1 MASLVVFYRLM
12 VRPLKR
18 EPARNLLTI
27 VAVGLGVAVVVAIHL
42 AGEAATGSFR
52 SSLETLA
59 GDADLE
65 ISAIGGLDE
74 GLLADLVS
82 LPYPFQF
89 APRIEDSAVVH
100 ASGQTVPLVGV
111 DLIGDTSL
119 EQLFGQESPDID
131 VLTGEDSV
139 WVGTRLA
146 KQAGETLALR
156 LNGTL
161 HRFTVR
167 GVFGGQ
173 GIKGLSRET
182 LVLMDIGAAQRLLR
196 RGHRLDRIYVR
207 LPRQG
212 PQRDWRAVLRATLP
226 AGVMLKPSGSRTR
239 ENRKML
245 SAFHTN
251 LRVLSYISL
260 VVGAFLIYYAISVSV
275 VRRQTEI
282 AIVRALGATRR
293 GALAAFLAEGA
304 LFGLLGAAAG
314 LALGRLM
321 ADWAVDMM
329 AATVNALYVSSNPG
343 EITVTLGTVIV
354 ALSAGVGV
362 SLIAAVGPAREAA
375 RIPPTEA
382 MARGRR
388 EYKARLRVSRN
399 LLYAAALAVA
409 AFGASMAGPIDGK
422 PVMGY
427 FAALL
432 LIGSSALAAPAAV
445 TGAVKLLTRPVQRIF
460 GVAGLL
466 ASRGLKG
473 SLSRTSVLVATLS
486 IAVAMVT
493 SIAVMVGSFRE
504 TVALWLENRLQADF
518 YLRPAGRPSIDKH
531 PTMDPLIADT
541 IEALDDVAAVDRF
554 RTYEITYDGLPA
566 TLGAGESGVI
576 SRLGSLRFLDG
587 PPREETLAML
597 ARGDNV
603 IVSEPFANKHGLSV
617 GHSLELPLAGRMVS
631 FRVVG
636 VYYDYSNERGFVIT
650 DRATLLKYLPDP
662 APTNLA
668 VYLKAGSDLDTAR
681 RAIEAATANRHLFM
695 ATNQSLRR
703 EALKVFD
710 RTFAITYALE
720 AVAVL
725 VAILGMAGAL
735 SALVIDRRRELS
747 ILRFLGASA
756 QQIRRL
762 ILCESGLLGLLAN
775 VLGVFVGTLL
785 SLILIFVINKQSF
798 GWTIQFHWPAAT
810 VIAALGLV
818 YIAAILAGIYPA
830 SVAAKL
836 NPIEVIH
843 EE

>member
-1 MASLVVFYRLM
+1 MAALVVFYRLM
-12 VRPLKR
+12 VRPLKQD
-18 EPARNLLTI
+18 PVRNLLTI

-89 APRIEDSAVVH
+89 AARIEDSAVVH
-100 ASGQTVPLVGV
+100 QSGQTVPLIGV
-111 DLIGDTSL
+111 DLIGDSSL
-119 EQLFGQESPDID
+119 DQLFEQESPDFKL
-131 VLTGEDSV
+131 LTRQDSV
-139 WVGTRLA
+139 WVGARLA
-146 KQAGETLALR
+146 QKVGETLTLR
-156 LNGTL
+156 LNDTV

-167 GVFGGQ
+167 GIFRGQ
-173 GIKGLSRET
+173 GIKGMSRET
-182 LVLMDIGAAQRLLR
+182 LVLIDIGAAQRLLR
-196 RGHRLDRIYVR
+196 RGRRLDRIHVR
-207 LPRQG
+207 FPRRGSQA
-212 PQRDWRAVLRATLP
+212 DWEKVLGATLP
-226 AGVMLKPSGSRTR
+226 AGVTLKPSGSRTQ
-239 ENRKML
+239 ENRRML
-245 SAFHTN
+245 SAFRWN
-251 LRVLSYISL
+251 LRILSYISL
-260 VVGAFLIYYAISVSV
+260 VVGAFLIYYTISVSV

-282 AIVRALGATRR
+282 GIVRALGATRR

-304 LFGLLGAAAG
+304 LFGLLGATAG

-321 ADWAVDMM
+321 ADLAVKMM
-329 AATVNALYVSSNPG
+329 AATVDALYVSSSPG
-343 EITVTLGTVIV
+343 EITVTFGTVTV
-354 ALSAGVGV
+354 ALLAGVGV
-362 SLIAAVGPAREAA
+362 SVIAALGPAREAA
-375 RIPPTEA
+375 GIPPTEA

-399 LLYAAALAVA
+399 LLYASALAAA

-432 LIGSSALAAPAAV
+432 LIVCSALFAPAVVAG
-445 TGAVKLLTRPVQRIF
+445 GAKLLTRPVERIL

-466 ASRGLKG
+466 ASRGLVG

-486 IAVAMVT
+486 IAVAMMT

-504 TVALWLENRLQADF
+504 TVALWLENRLRADF
-518 YLRPAGRPSIDKH
+518 YLRPASRPSIDKH

-541 IEALDDVAAVDRF
+541 IEALNDVAAVDRF
-554 RTYEITYDGLPA
+554 RTYEITYNGLPA

-576 SRLGSLRFLDG
+576 SRLGSLRFLAG
-587 PPREETLAML
+587 PPRDEILRKLAH
-597 ARGDNV
+597 GDNV
-603 IVSEPFANKHGLSV
+603 VVSEPFANKHGLSV
-617 GHSLELPLAGRMVS
+617 GDSLELPLAGRLVS

-636 VYYDYSNERGFVIT
+636 IYYDYSNERGFVIT

-668 VYLKAGSDLDTAR
+668 VYLTADSDPDTAR
-681 RAIEAATANRHLFM
+681 RAIEAATANRRLFM
-695 ATNQSLRR
+695 ATNQRLRR

-735 SALVIDRRRELS
+735 LALVIDRRRELS
-747 ILRFLGASA
+747 VLRFLGASA

-762 ILCESGLLGLLAN
+762 ILCESGLLGLLSN
-775 VLGVFVGTLL
+775 VLGVFVGALL
-785 SLILIFVINKQSF
+785 SLIFIFVINKQSF
-798 GWTIQFHWPAAT
+798 GWTIQFHWPAAM
-810 VIAALGLV
+810 VIAALSLV

-836 NPIEVIH
+836 NSIEVIH

>member
-74 GLLADLVS
+74 SLLADLVS

-139 WVGTRLA
+139 WVGQRLA

-167 GVFGGQ
+167 GVFEGQ
-173 GIKGLSRET
+173 GVKGLSRET

-196 RGHRLDRIYVR
+196 RGRRLDRIDVR
-207 LPRQG
+207 LPRRG
-212 PQRDWRAVLRATLP
+212 PQRDWRAVLHASLP
-226 AGVMLKPSGSRTR
+226 AGVTLKPSGSRTR

-251 LRVLSYISL
+251 LQVLSYISL
-260 VVGAFLIYYAISVSV
+260 VVGAFLIYYTISVSV

-282 AIVRALGATRR
+282 GIVRALGATRR
-293 GALAAFLAEGA
+293 GALTAFLAEGA

-321 ADWAVDMM
+321 AEWAVDMM

-362 SLIAAVGPAREAA
+362 SVIAAVGPAREAG

-399 LLYAAALAVA
+399 LLYAAALAA
-409 AFGASMAGPIDGK
+409 GAFGASLAGPIDGK

-445 TGAVKLLTRPVQRIF
+445 AGAVKLLTRPVRRVF

-504 TVALWLENRLQADF
+504 TVALWLENRLRADF
-518 YLRPAGRPSIDKH
+518 YLRPAGRPSIDMH
-531 PTMDPLIADT
+531 PTMDPLIADA

-554 RTYEITYDGLPA
+554 RSYEITYNGLPA
-566 TLGAGESGVI
+566 TLGGGESGVI

-587 PPREETLAML
+587 RPREETLALL
-597 ARGDNV
+597 ARGDHV

-617 GHSLELPLAGRMVS
+617 GHSLELPLAGRLIS

-636 VYYDYSNERGFVIT
+636 VYYDYSNERGFVVT

-668 VYLKAGSDLDTAR
+668 VYLKAGSDPDTAR
-681 RAIEAATANRHLFM
+681 RAIEAVTANRPLFM

-747 ILRFLGASA
+747 VLRFLGASA
-756 QQIRRL
+756 RQIRRL
-762 ILCESGLLGLLAN
+762 ILCESGLLGLLSN

-810 VIAALGLV
+810 VVSALGLV

-830 SVAAKL
+830 SLAAKL

>member
-12 VRPLKR
+12 VRPLKQ

-74 GLLADLVS
+74 SLLADLVS

-100 ASGQTVPLVGV
+100 ASGKTVPLVGV

-119 EQLFGQESPDID
+119 ERLFGQESLDIEL
-131 VLTGEDSV
+131 LTREDSV
-139 WVGTRLA
+139 WVGARLA
-146 KQAGETLALR
+146 QKAGETLTLR
-156 LNGTL
+156 LNDTV

-167 GVFGGQ
+167 GIFRSQ
-173 GIKGLSRET
+173 GIKGVSRET

-196 RGHRLDRIYVR
+196 RGRRLDRIAVR
-207 LPRQG
+207 LPRRS
-212 PQRDWRAVLRATLP
+212 PQRDWQAVLGAALP
-226 AGVMLKPSGSRTR
+226 AGVTLKPSGSRTQ

-245 SAFHTN
+245 SAFRWN
-251 LRVLSYISL
+251 LRILSYISL
-260 VVGAFLIYYAISVSV
+260 VVGAFLIYYTISVSV

-282 AIVRALGATRR
+282 GIVRALGATRR

-304 LFGLLGAAAG
+304 LFGLLGATAG

-321 ADWAVDMM
+321 ADLAVKMM
-329 AATVNALYVSSNPG
+329 AATVDALYVSSNPG
-343 EITVTLGTVIV
+343 EITVTFGTVIV
-354 ALSAGVGV
+354 ALLAGVGV
-362 SLIAAVGPAREAA
+362 SVIAALGPAREAA
-375 RIPPTEA
+375 SIPPTEA

-399 LLYAAALAVA
+399 LLYAAALAAA
-409 AFGASMAGPIDGK
+409 AFVASMAGPIDGK

-432 LIGSSALAAPAAV
+432 LIVCSALFAPAVVAG
-445 TGAVKLLTRPVQRIF
+445 GAKLFTRPVQRIL

-466 ASRGLKG
+466 ASRGLVG

-486 IAVAMVT
+486 IAVAMMT

-504 TVALWLENRLQADF
+504 TVALWLENRLRADF
-518 YLRPAGRPSIDKH
+518 YLRPAGRPAVDRH
-531 PTMDPLIADT
+531 PTMDPAIADT
-541 IEALDDVAAVDRF
+541 IEALNDVAAVDRF
-554 RTYEITYDGLPA
+554 RTYEITYNGLPA
-566 TLGAGESGVI
+566 TLGAGQSSVI
-576 SRLGSLRFLDG
+576 SRLGSLRFLAG
-587 PPREETLAML
+587 SPRDEILRKLAH
-597 ARGDNV
+597 GDNV
-603 IVSEPFANKHGLSV
+603 IVSEPFSNKHGLSV
-617 GHSLELPLAGRMVS
+617 GDSLELPLAGRLVA
-631 FRVVG
+631 FRIVG
-636 VYYDYSNERGFVIT
+636 IYYDYSNERGYVIT
-650 DRATLLKYLPDP
+650 DRSTLLKYLPDP
-662 APTNLA
+662 APTSLA
-668 VYLKAGSDLDTAR
+668 VYLTAGSDPDRAQQ
-681 RAIEAATANRHLFM
+681 AIEEATANRHLFM
-695 ATNQSLRR
+695 ATNQRLRT

-735 SALVIDRRRELS
+735 LSLVIDRRRELS
-747 ILRFLGASA
+747 VLRFLGASA

-762 ILCESGLLGLLAN
+762 ILCESGLLGLLST
-775 VLGVFVGTLL
+775 VLGVSVGTLL

-798 GWTIQFHWPAAT
+798 GWTIQFHWPAAM
-810 VIAALGLV
+810 VIPALSLV

-830 SVAAKL
+830 SVAARL

>member
-12 VRPLKR
+12 VRPLKQ

-74 GLLADLVS
+74 DLLADLVS

-100 ASGQTVPLVGV
+100 ASGKTVPLVGV

-119 EQLFGQESPDID
+119 ERLFGQESPDIEL
-131 VLTGEDSV
+131 LTREDSV
-139 WVGTRLA
+139 WVGARLA
-146 KQAGETLALR
+146 QKAGETLTLR
-156 LNGTL
+156 LNDTV

-167 GVFGGQ
+167 GVFRGQ
-173 GIKGLSRET
+173 GIKGVSRET
-182 LVLMDIGAAQRLLR
+182 LVLMDISTAQRLLR
-196 RGHRLDRIYVR
+196 RGRRLDRIHVR
-207 LPRQG
+207 FPRRGSQA
-212 PQRDWRAVLRATLP
+212 DWEKVLAATLP
-226 AGVMLKPSGSRTR
+226 AGVTFKPSGSRTQ

-245 SAFHTN
+245 SAFRWN
-251 LRVLSYISL
+251 LRILSYISL
-260 VVGAFLIYYAISVSV
+260 VVGAFLIYYTISVSV

-282 AIVRALGATRR
+282 GIVRALGATRR

-304 LFGLLGAAAG
+304 LFGLLGVALG

-321 ADWAVDMM
+321 ADLAVKMM
-329 AATVNALYVSSNPG
+329 AATVDALYVSSNPG
-343 EITVTLGTVIV
+343 EITVTFGTVTV
-354 ALSAGVGV
+354 ALLAGVGV
-362 SLIAAVGPAREAA
+362 SVIAALGPAREAA
-375 RIPPTEA
+375 GIPPTEA

-399 LLYAAALAVA
+399 LLYASALAAA
-409 AFGASMAGPIDGK
+409 AFVASMAGPIDGK

-432 LIGSSALAAPAAV
+432 LIVSSALAAPAAV
-445 TGAVKLLTRPVQRIF
+445 AGAVALLTRPVQRVF

-466 ASRGLKG
+466 ASRGLVG

-486 IAVAMVT
+486 IAVAMMT

-504 TVALWLENRLQADF
+504 TVALWLENRLRADF
-518 YLRPAGRPSIDKH
+518 YLRPAGRPAVDRH
-531 PTMDPLIADT
+531 PTMDPAIADT
-541 IEALDDVAAVDRF
+541 IEALNDVAAVDRF
-554 RTYEITYDGLPA
+554 RTYEITYNGLPA
-566 TLGAGESGVI
+566 TLGAGQSSVI
-576 SRLGSLRFLDG
+576 SRLGSLRFLAG
-587 PPREETLAML
+587 PPRDEILRKLAH
-597 ARGDNV
+597 GDNV

-617 GHSLELPLAGRMVS
+617 SDSLELPLAGRLVA
-631 FRVVG
+631 FRIVG
-636 VYYDYSNERGFVIT
+636 IYYDYSNERGYVIT
-650 DRATLLKYLPDP
+650 DRSTLLKYLPDP

-668 VYLKAGSDLDTAR
+668 VYLTAGSDPDRAR
-681 RAIEAATANRHLFM
+681 QAIEEATANRHLFM
-695 ATNQSLRR
+695 ATNQRLRT

-735 SALVIDRRRELS
+735 VALVIDRRRELS
-747 ILRFLGASA
+747 VLRFLGASA

-762 ILCESGLLGLLAN
+762 ILCESGLLGLLST
-775 VLGVFVGTLL
+775 VLGVSVGTLL

-798 GWTIQFHWPAAT
+798 GWTIQFHWPAAM
-810 VIAALGLV
+810 VIPALSLV
-818 YIAAILAGIYPA
+818 YIAAILAGMYPA
-830 SVAAKL
+830 SIAARLK
-836 NPIEVIH
+836 PIEVIH

>member
-12 VRPLKR
+12 VWPLR
-18 EPARNLLTI
+18 QEPVRNLLTI
-27 VAVGLGVAVVVAIHL
+27 AAVGLGVAVVVAIHL

-74 GLLADLVS
+74 GLLADLIS
-82 LPYPFQF
+82 LPYPFRF

-100 ASGQTVPLVGV
+100 ATGQTVPLVGV

-119 EQLFGQESPDID
+119 EQLFRQQSPEIGA
-131 VLTGEDSV
+131 LTRDDSV
-139 WVGTRLA
+139 WVGAHLA
-146 KQAGETLALR
+146 RAAGETLTLR
-156 LNGTL
+156 LNDTV

-167 GVFGGQ
+167 GVFGSQ
-173 GIKGLSRET
+173 GIQAASRET
-182 LVLMDIGAAQRLLR
+182 LVVMDIAAAQRLLR
-196 RGHRLDRIYVR
+196 RGRRLDRIDVR
-207 LPRQG
+207 LPRG
-212 PQRDWRAVLRATLP
+212 SAETDWQAVLGATLP
-226 AGVMLKPSGSRTR
+226 AGVTLKASGSRTR

-245 SAFHTN
+245 GAFRWN
-251 LRVLSYISL
+251 LRILSYISL
-260 VVGAFLIYYAISVSV
+260 IVGAFLIYYTISVSV

-282 AIVRALGATRR
+282 GIVRALGATRH
-293 GALAAFLAEGA
+293 GALAAFLAEAA
-304 LFGLLGAAAG
+304 LFGLLGAALG
-314 LALGRLM
+314 LALGRLL
-321 ADWAVDMM
+321 ANLAVKMM
-329 AATVNALYVSSNPG
+329 AATVDALYVSSNPG
-343 EITVTLGTVIV
+343 EITVSFGTVTV
-354 ALSAGVGV
+354 ALLAGVGV
-362 SLIAAVGPAREAA
+362 SVIAAVGPAREAA

-399 LLYAAALAVA
+399 LLYAAVLAVG
-409 AFGASMAGPIDGK
+409 AFGASLAGPIDGK
-422 PVMGY
+422 PIMGY

-432 LIGSSALAAPAAV
+432 LIVSSALAAPAVVAS
-445 TGAVKLLTRPVQRIF
+445 AVKLLTRPVQRTF

-473 SLSRTSVLVATLS
+473 SLSQTSVLVATLS

-504 TVALWLENRLQADF
+504 TVALWLVNRLRADF

-531 PTMDPLIADT
+531 PTMDLLIADA

-554 RTYEITYDGLPA
+554 RTYEISYNGLPA

-587 PPREETLAML
+587 PTREETLAIL

-617 GHSLELPLAGRMVS
+617 GQSLELPLAGRMIS

-636 VYYDYSNERGFVIT
+636 IYYDYSNERGFVIT
-650 DRATLLKYLPDP
+650 DRSTLLKYLPDP

-668 VYLKAGSDLDTAR
+668 VYLTAGSDSGRAR
-681 RAIEAATANRHLFM
+681 QAILEATAGRNLFI
-695 ATNQSLRR
+695 ATNRRLRT

-735 SALVIDRRRELS
+735 LALVIDRRREVS
-747 ILRFLGASA
+747 VLRFLGASA
-756 QQIRRL
+756 QQVRRRV
-762 ILCESGLLGLLAN
+762 LCESGLLGLLSN
-775 VLGVFVGTLL
+775 VLGVSVGTLL
-785 SLILIFVINKQSF
+785 SLILVFVINKQSF
-798 GWTIQFHWPAAT
+798 GWTIQFHWPAAA
-810 VIAALGLV
+810 VIPAATII

-830 SVAAKL
+830 SVAARL

>member
-12 VRPLKR
+12 VRPLKH

-27 VAVGLGVAVVVAIHL
+27 AAVGLGIAVVVAIHL

-82 LPYPFQF
+82 LPFPFQF

-100 ASGQTVPLVGV
+100 ATGETVPFVGV

-119 EQLFGQESPDID
+119 EQLFGQTPADIEL
-131 VLTGEDSV
+131 LTREDSV
-139 WVGTRLA
+139 WVGSRLA
-146 KQAGETLALR
+146 QKVGETLTLI
-156 LNGTL
+156 LNDTVHTL
-161 HRFTVR
+161 TVR
-167 GVFGGQ
+167 GVFSDQ
-173 GIKGLSRET
+173 GIKGVSRET
-182 LVLMDIGAAQRLLR
+182 LVLVDIGAAQRLLGRGR
-196 RGHRLDRIYVR
+196 RVDRIDVR
-207 LPRQG
+207 LPRLS
-212 PQRDWRAVLRATLP
+212 PERDWQAILAGALP
-226 AGVMLKPSGSRTR
+226 AGVTLKPSGSRTE

-245 SAFHTN
+245 SAFRWN
-251 LRVLSYISL
+251 LRILSYISL
-260 VVGAFLIYYAISVSV
+260 VVGAFLIYYTISVSV

-282 AIVRALGATRR
+282 GIVRALGATRR

-304 LFGLLGAAAG
+304 LFGLLGAAGG

-321 ADWAVDMM
+321 ADLAVNMM
-329 AATVNALYVSSNPG
+329 AATVDALYVSSDPG
-343 EITVTLGTVIV
+343 EITVTFGTVIV
-354 ALSAGVGV
+354 ALLAGVGV
-362 SLIAAVGPAREAA
+362 SVVAAVGPAREAA

-388 EYKARLRVSRN
+388 EYKARLSVGRN
-399 LLYAAALAVA
+399 LLYASAIAVV
-409 AFGASMAGPIDGK
+409 AFGASLAEPIDGK

-432 LIGSSALAAPAAV
+432 LVVCSALFAPAVVAG
-445 TGAVKLLTRPVQRIF
+445 GAKLLTRPVQRIL
-460 GVAGLL
+460 AAPGLL
-466 ASRGLKG
+466 ASRGLVG

-486 IAVAMVT
+486 IAVAMMT

-504 TVALWLENRLQADF
+504 TVTVWLENRLRADF
-518 YLRPAGRPSIDKH
+518 YLRPAGRPAVDRR
-531 PTMDPLIADT
+531 PTMDPAIADT
-541 IEALDDVAAVDRF
+541 IEALSDVAAVDRF
-554 RTYEITYDGLPA
+554 RTYEITYNGLPA
-566 TLGAGESGVI
+566 TLGAGQSGVI
-576 SRLGSLRFLDG
+576 SRLGSLRFLSG
-587 PPREETLAML
+587 TPREEILRKLAG
-597 ARGDNV
+597 GDNV
-603 IVSEPFANKHGLSV
+603 IISEPFSNKHGLSV
-617 GHSLELPLAGRMVS
+617 GDSLELPLAGRLVT
-631 FRVVG
+631 FRILG
-636 VYYDYSNERGFVIT
+636 IYYDYSNERGFVIT
-650 DRATLLKYLPDP
+650 DRSTLLKYLPDP

-668 VYLKAGSDLDTAR
+668 VYLTAGSDPER
-681 RAIEAATANRHLFM
+681 SREAIEAATAGRNLFM
-695 ATNQSLRR
+695 ATNRRLRR

-735 SALVIDRRRELS
+735 LALVIDRRRELS
-747 ILRFLGASA
+747 VLRFLGASA

-762 ILCESGLLGLLAN
+762 ILCESGLLGLLSN
-775 VLGVFVGTLL
+775 VLGVSVGTVL

-798 GWTIQFHWPAAT
+798 GWTIQFHWPAAL
-810 VIAALGLV
+810 VIPALSLV

-830 SVAAKL
+830 SIAAKL

>member
-74 GLLADLVS
+74 GLLGDLVS

-100 ASGQTVPLVGV
+100 SSGQTVPLVGV

-119 EQLFGQESPDID
+119 EQLFGQEPPD
-131 VLTGEDSV
+131 VELLAGEDSV
-139 WVGTRLA
+139 WVGRRLA

-156 LNGTL
+156 VNGTV

-173 GIKGLSRET
+173 GIKGVSRET

-196 RGHRLDRIYVR
+196 RGRRIDRIDVR
-207 LPRQG
+207 LPRRA
-212 PQRDWRAVLRATLP
+212 PRRDWRIVLRATLP

-260 VVGAFLIYYAISVSV
+260 VVGAFLIYYTISVSV

-282 AIVRALGATRR
+282 GIVRALGATRR
-293 GALAAFLAEGA
+293 GALTAFLAEGA
-304 LFGLLGAAAG
+304 FFGLLGAAAG
-314 LALGRLM
+314 LVLGRLM
-321 ADWAVDMM
+321 ADWAVEMM

-343 EITVTLGTVIV
+343 EITVTLETIIV

-388 EYKARLRVSRN
+388 EYKARLRIGRN
-399 LLYAAALAVA
+399 LLYAAALAA
-409 AFGASMAGPIDGK
+409 GAFGASLAGPIDGK

-432 LIGSSALAAPAAV
+432 LIASSALAAPAVVA
-445 TGAVKLLTRPVQRIF
+445 GAVKLLTRPVQRIF

-466 ASRGLKG
+466 ACRGLKA

-504 TVALWLENRLQADF
+504 TVALWLENRLRADF

-541 IEALDDVAAVDRF
+541 IEALDEVAAVDRF
-554 RTYEITYDGLPA
+554 RTYEITYNGLPA
-566 TLGAGESGVI
+566 TLGGGESGVI

-587 PPREETLAML
+587 RPREQILALL
-597 ARGDNV
+597 ASGDHV
-603 IVSEPFANKHGLSV
+603 IVSEPFANKHSLSV

-668 VYLKAGSDLDTAR
+668 VYLKAGSDPDRAR
-681 RAIEAATANRHLFM
+681 RAVEAATANRRLFM

-747 ILRFLGASA
+747 VLRFLGASS

-762 ILCESGLLGLLAN
+762 ILCESGLLGLLSN

-810 VIAALGLV
+810 VVAALGLV

-830 SVAAKL
+830 SLAAKL
-836 NPIEVIH
+836 NPIEAIH